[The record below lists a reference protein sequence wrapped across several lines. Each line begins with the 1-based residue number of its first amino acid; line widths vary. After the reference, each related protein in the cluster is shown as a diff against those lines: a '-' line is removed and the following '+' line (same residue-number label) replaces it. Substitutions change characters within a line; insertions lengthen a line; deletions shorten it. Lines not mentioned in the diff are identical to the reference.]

1 MENALEFALES
12 ERAGARTVVRR
23 ALARSPLRL
32 LTPQNDGHAAWVY
45 TSSFGGGFVDGDS
58 VELSIRLG
66 AATKAALLSQSS
78 TKVYR
83 SPAGAS
89 QRIEGRLEEGAT
101 FFSLP
106 DPVVCFKGSNF
117 SQRQCYDL
125 EAGASLLLVETVHSG
140 RYSSG
145 ERWVFDSY
153 RSRIE
158 VRRNQKPVFLE
169 SLCLD
174 SGAGP
179 LANRLGRFN
188 AYSLILLLGPELE
201 ARGRELLEAVSSE
214 RLMQGANLVASGSVL
229 PHEGVVLRLASVS
242 TEVLSEAVRR
252 YLSFVPEMLG
262 DNPWA
267 RKW

>member
-1 MENALEFALES
+1 MENALEF

-23 ALARSPLRL
+23 ALARNPLRM
-32 LTPQNDGHAAWVY
+32 LTPRNDGHAAWVY

-58 VELSIRLG
+58 VELTIRLG
-66 AATKAALLSQSS
+66 AATQAALLSQSS
-78 TKVYR
+78 TKIYR
-83 SPAGAS
+83 SPTGTK
-89 QRIEGRLEEGAT
+89 QRIEGRLEEGST

-106 DPVVCFKGSNF
+106 DPVVCFEGSNF
-117 SQRQCYDL
+117 SQRQTYELDMD
-125 EAGASLLLVETVHSG
+125 ASLLLVETVHSG

-145 ERWVFDSY
+145 ERWAFDSY

-158 VRRNQKPVFLE
+158 VRRNQEPVFLE

-179 LANRLGRFN
+179 LVNRLGRFN
-188 AYSLILLLGPELE
+188 AYCLILLLGPTLE
-201 ARGRELLEAVSSE
+201 ARGRELLEAVSSQ
-214 RLMQGANLVASGSVL
+214 RLMPGADFVASACAL
-229 PHEGVVLRLASVS
+229 PREGVVVRLASAS
-242 TEVLSEAVRR
+242 TEVLSEAVRS